1 MPELNADDG
10 AGKYRNVPIN
20 PPPNSHKIRDAKE
33 EKPEKPQKDI
43 KQVTKTAAKTRK
55 KPLTKKIREAFIAD
69 DAKTVGEFL
78 VIDVLIPSLQ
88 TMIVNMGQQG
98 IERVIFGDSRPN
110 NRLRAGM
117 RTDAPGYT
125 RYHQG
130 PVPSRPAV
138 GASRAPASRQIGSRA
153 QEAHDFDQIVIE
165 SRGEAEEV
173 IDRLIDLVDK
183 FGLATVS
190 DLYELVGMTPN
201 YTDQKWGWTDLR
213 VASVQPVRGGYLLD
227 LPRPEPVQ

>member
-1 MPELNADDG
+1 MPEMNADDG

-78 VIDVLIPSLQ
+78 IIDVLIPSLQ

-110 NRLRAGM
+110 NRLRAGL

-173 IDRLIDLVDK
+173 LERLGDLVVEYD
-183 FGLATVS
+183 TVTLGE
-190 DLYELVGMTPN
+190 LYRMVGITPSFV
-201 YTDQKWGWTDLR
+201 DDRWGWTDLR
-213 VASVQPVRGGYLLD
+213 GAHTQRVSNGYVLVLPPATYLD
-227 LPRPEPVQ
+227 